1 MSAIFQCFLTAKYPI
16 TAANIKPIG
25 TTKTPM
31 LSIFYILQSPYVSI
45 QFYISHKYSYRYQ
58 HKYYSKY
65 ISIITVLLQKINC
78 ISTPNPPPIAVNIRS
93 FLYKASTIFAI
104 SSLFSLFSKITSK
117 RHNHERTKL

>member
-78 ISTPNPPPIAVNIRS
+78 ISTKSATYCS
-93 FLYKASTIFAI
+93 QYKKFLIQSIYNLCNKFTLFFIFQNNFQKA
-104 SSLFSLFSKITSK
+104 
-117 RHNHERTKL
+117 